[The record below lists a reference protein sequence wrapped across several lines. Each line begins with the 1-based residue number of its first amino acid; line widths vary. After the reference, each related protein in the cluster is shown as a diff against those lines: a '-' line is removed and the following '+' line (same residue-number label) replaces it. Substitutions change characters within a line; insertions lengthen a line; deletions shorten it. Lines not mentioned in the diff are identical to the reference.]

1 MFIIYHNSRCK
12 KSRAG
17 LQYLS
22 DKTNDFQIKEYLK
35 NDAFTFES
43 LEETLQLLEKKPLEM
58 IRKQE
63 AFFKQ
68 EMKGKQFSDE
78 ELIQLMVDN
87 PKLINR
93 PIIIK
98 DDKAVWCDPAEN
110 IELLFE

>member
-22 DKTNDFQIKEYLK
+22 NKTNDFQIKEYLK
-35 NDAFTFES
+35 DDAFTFES
-43 LEETLQLLEKKPLEM
+43 LKEILHQLERKPMEM
-58 IRKQE
+58 VRKQE

-68 EMKGKQFSDE
+68 EMKNKEFSDD

-93 PIIIK
+93 PIVIK
-98 DDKAVWCDPAEN
+98 DDKAVWGDPAEN

>member
-22 DKTNDFQIKEYLK
+22 EKTNDFQIKEYLK
-35 NDAFTFES
+35 NDAFTFNN
-43 LEETLQLLEKKPLEM
+43 LKGILQLLGKKPIEM

-68 EMKGKQFSDE
+68 EMKGKEFSDDE
-78 ELIQLMVDN
+78 IIQLMVDH

-93 PIIIK
+93 PIITNG
-98 DDKAVWCDPAEN
+98 DQAVWGDPVEN
-110 IELLFE
+110 IDALFE

>member
-22 DKTNDFQIKEYLK
+22 DKTSDFQIKEYLK
-35 NDAFTFES
+35 NDAFAFES
-43 LEETLQLLEKKPLEM
+43 LKETLQLLGKKPIEM

-63 AFFKQ
+63 TFFKQ
-68 EMKGKQFSDE
+68 EIKGKEFSDD
-78 ELIQLMVDN
+78 ELIQLMVEN

-98 DDKAVWCDPAEN
+98 DGKAIWGDPVNN
-110 IELLFE
+110 IDDLF